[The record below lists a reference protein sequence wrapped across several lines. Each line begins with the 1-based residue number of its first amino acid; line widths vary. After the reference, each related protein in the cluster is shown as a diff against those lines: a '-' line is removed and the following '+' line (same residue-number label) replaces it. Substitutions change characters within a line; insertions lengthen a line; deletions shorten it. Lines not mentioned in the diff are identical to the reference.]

1 VIADSAHGIPT
12 IDINN
17 LVNTNTDVL
26 HEAITHPTIN
36 YYEAKDQEI
45 TLELAHSRLGHI
57 SMAQVKRLL
66 NGKSSGMTLSSQDMH
81 ICDDCKRGQMR
92 AKPFP
97 DQSTLVRSQRPFD
110 LVHTDLL
117 EGPECALGEQH
128 RWLLIIVDD
137 YTRYSWCYGLP
148 TRDIS
153 DAWATWRKLIDTHH
167 GRRHGNLNEEIK
179 IAGVRADPGGE
190 YLSDKWIRTLKDGG
204 STLDQT
210 ISRMH
215 FQVGVAERSFQDV
228 VTHAVSI
235 LHDANLPECL
245 WFHVSQ
251 TVVFLKNLWP
261 HSHLDYYTPFEW
273 IWGRKPDLVLTCN
286 RQ

>member
-1 VIADSAHGIPT
+1 MTVKEVKCALNPFQISRLSSAASAHSISYILTSSRVP
-12 IDINN
+12 NAHSAN
-17 LVNTNTDVL
+17 NTD
-26 HEAITHPTIN
+26 
-36 YYEAKDQEI
+36 
-45 TLELAHSRLGHI
+45 G
-57 SMAQVKRLL
+57 
-66 NGKSSGMTLSSQDMH
+66 
-81 ICDDCKRGQMR
+81 
-92 AKPFP
+92 
-97 DQSTLVRSQRPFD
+97 
-110 LVHTDLL
+110 
-117 EGPECALGEQH
+117 
-128 RWLLIIVDD
+128 LLIIVDD

-179 IAGVRADPGGE
+179 IAGVRADPGGK

-261 HSHLDYYTPFEW
+261 HSHLDYYTPFER
-273 IWGRKPDLVLTCN
+273 IWGRKPDLSFLRVIGSKSWVLIPKEDQGHKFLLRAKVCRLLGYISSGQYVFCHST
-286 RQ
+286 RKEP